1 VGSSALRLWGKPV
14 PLVTRRAC
22 LVAWCVILG
31 GCSGDELTL
40 PVERAPTQLQ
50 IAGGDRQQ
58 GLAGTVLAEP
68 LSVRVINAAGE
79 PVQGATVVFSVQ
91 DGIVTPDTA
100 TTASDGLASTRWI
113 LAGRTGTQRAEARL
127 LDSRLDL
134 SVTFTATA
142 SGAAQGRLEIVDQPS
157 NTAEPGVPLQA
168 QPRIRLS
175 DGRSGVA
182 VVAAL
187 ASGSGTLSGSTVQ
200 VTENG
205 VASFTDLRIEGS
217 NGPYRLIFAAPGFES
232 VISREI
238 MLRASATRTIS
249 IVEHKPDPI
258 DVGRSTLMRVS
269 ISPSPTG
276 GETDQSFTVTASN
289 GSLCQGNIVD
299 LTCEFIFNAPGVYTL
314 VARLPATDGFPAAES
329 APVTH
334 TVNAVEDATRTSVGA
349 GPDPAE
355 PGETLELFA
364 RVEGEGGTPASGSV
378 IFYANGWPCGAGTVL
393 GTLFELNSRGEGIL
407 RVPGAGGL
415 GPGLHVIR
423 GCFSGGP
430 GFAPSEDVATIV
442 IRSD

>member
-1 VGSSALRLWGKPV
+1 MLRIGGRRGALVL
-14 PLVTRRAC
+14 RRGFAAAC
-22 LVAWCVILG
+22 GALLG

-58 GLAGTVLAEP
+58 GLAGTVLADA
-68 LSVRVINAAGE
+68 LTVRVVNAAGE

-100 TTASDGLASTRWI
+100 TTANDGLASTRWI
-113 LAGRTGTQRAEARL
+113 LAGRTGTQRAVARL
-127 LDSRLDL
+127 LDPQLDL

-142 SGAAQGRLEIVDQPS
+142 TAAAQGSLEIVAQPS
-157 NTAEPGVPLQA
+157 STAEPGVPLQE
-168 QPRIRLS
+168 QPRIRLN

-187 ASGSGTLSGSTVQ
+187 ASGSGALSGTTVS

-205 VASFTDLRIEGS
+205 VASFTDLRIEGAT
-217 NGPYRLIFAAPGFES
+217 GPYRLIFAAPGFES
-232 VISREI
+232 VVSREI
-238 MLRASATRTIS
+238 TLRASATRAIS
-249 IVEHKPDPI
+249 ILEHKPDPT

-276 GETDQSFTVTASN
+276 SETDQSFTVTASN
-289 GSLCQGNIVD
+289 GALCRGNILD

-314 VARLPATDGFPAAES
+314 IARLPASDGFPGAES

-334 TVNAVEDATRTSVGA
+334 TVNAIAGATRTSVGA

-355 PGETLELFA
+355 PGETLELFV
-364 RVEGEGGTPASGSV
+364 RVEGEGSAPASGSV
-378 IFYANGWPCGAGTVL
+378 NFYADGWPCGAGTVL
-393 GTLFELNSRGEGIL
+393 GTLFELNGRGEGVL
-407 RVPGAGGL
+407 RVPAGGGL
-415 GPGLHVIR
+415 APGFHVIR
-423 GCFSGGP
+423 GCFTGGP
-430 GFAPSEDVATIV
+430 GFAPSEDVATID